1 MSKVEEFR
9 EAVNA
14 NEDWQ
19 EEVRNFGDD
28 DNIVSYASS
37 KGYEF
42 TENEYSEYVE
52 NEISGELSLFE
63 TEMVSG
69 GRSRISCACWVA
81 REVYGEFNPQW
92 LLFRRWLLG
101 DSPNWFRNLYI
112 SKGEAFANWL
122 SKNVWLKPMIRRWMD
137 GRIRS

>member
-1 MSKVEEFR
+1 MSNIDEFR
-9 EAVNA
+9 KAINT

-28 DNIVSYASS
+28 DNIVNFASG

-42 TENEYSEYVE
+42 TENEYSEYME
-52 NEISGELSLFE
+52 NNISGELSLFE
-63 TEMVSG
+63 TEMVRG
-69 GRSRISCACWVA
+69 GRSRKSCCWVA

-112 SKGEAFANWL
+112 SKGEAFSNWL
-122 SKNVWLKPMIRRWMD
+122 SNNAWLKPMIRFWMD

>member
-1 MSKVEEFR
+1 MSKVEDFR

-28 DNIVSYASS
+28 DNIVNYASG

-42 TENEYSEYVE
+42 TENEYSDYME
-52 NEISGELSLFE
+52 NEISGELSEFE
-63 TEMVSG
+63 MELVAG
-69 GRSRISCACWVA
+69 GRGRTSCCWVA
-81 REVYGEFNPQW
+81 REVYGEFHPLW

-122 SKNVWLKPMIRRWMD
+122 SNNAWLKPMIRFWMD